1 MTPADLATYATYGIA
16 LGVAALATVLI
27 LIIRDEARRG

>member
-1 MTPADLATYATYGIA
+1 MTPADLATYGIA
-16 LGVAALATVLI
+16 LGVAALTAVLI